1 MSSPFF
7 LDLSAGCPSVRASL
21 PRCAGSFVLP
31 GPARS
36 ILVFLA
42 LVSPSSPLNP
52 PPSFLSLPRAK
63 PIPQQPEAGARPG
76 RVARGRRPEAGEQP
90 QPQPVVDERRR
101 TGRGRLEEARSEQ
114 EPGAQVRF
122 LSPSSL
128 CLVAVTV
135 CSLEVVFRTFWSHRH
150 TPPAL
155 LFSQA
160 AQAEEEPARAGQG
173 QEPQPQPQPSLRAG
187 RNGVDLTISKNTD
200 LGD

>member
-1 MSSPFF
+1 M
-7 LDLSAGCPSVRASL
+7 
-21 PRCAGSFVLP
+21 
-31 GPARS
+31 
-36 ILVFLA
+36 FLA

-135 CSLEVVFRTFWSHRH
+135 CSLEVVFRTFWSHSPHPPYFSRRRRKRKRSRRERGKDRSRSRSRSRH
-150 TPPAL
+150 
-155 LFSQA
+155 
-160 AQAEEEPARAGQG
+160 
-173 QEPQPQPQPSLRAG
+173 
-187 RNGVDLTISKNTD
+187 
-200 LGD
+200 